1 MIERPVCLCLKIGSW
16 LQFFNKGRLLAALDS
31 HKMPRQSAGN
41 KANYAFGAS
50 NHCPTKAVAR
60 PCNTLIICRYS
71 LAPTPVSPEIYK
83 VNIVQDMSS
92 PPLSKSHRGRCPIR
106 YDLTQIEVKNESKV
120 SKLVFKYLLNCD
132 QMPFILPTDLI
143 HYSFFP
149 RRTRSRTYQWYFSVN
164 NIDTPGPLNVDFE
177 LKDCG
182 QCDKETFS
190 MTLPVNTLSNG
201 IVCRYMPGAGNFME
215 ETPLGDLNMP
225 PLNGESC
232 NQGLVVASKPDGE
245 KVCVSVCETDQEC
258 PVQPLLSCQNGKCMI
273 SDPSA
278 IW

>member
-1 MIERPVCLCLKIGSW
+1 MYLPDQRLRLSCLFRQNENHRLRHRSHFRSQIPRRRKPAHRCTSDSAGKSSSAGRIRLMIERPVCLCLKIGSW

-120 SKLVFKYLLNCD
+120 SKLVFKYLLNCVS
-132 QMPFILPTDLI
+132 MPFILPTDF
-143 HYSFFP
+143 SF
-149 RRTRSRTYQWYFSVN
+149 N
-164 NIDTPGPLNVDFE
+164 L
-177 LKDCG
+177 
-182 QCDKETFS
+182 
-190 MTLPVNTLSNG
+190 TLPV
-201 IVCRYMPGAGNFME
+201 
-215 ETPLGDLNMP
+215 
-225 PLNGESC
+225 
-232 NQGLVVASKPDGE
+232 
-245 KVCVSVCETDQEC
+245 TDIFPAC
-258 PVQPLLSCQNGKCMI
+258 F
-273 SDPSA
+273 
-278 IW
+278 